1 MGHGAAVVVGASFG
15 GGDRQVPGRP
25 LYLLAS

>member
-1 MGHGAAVVVGASFG
+1 MGHGAAVVVGASF